1 MTTQAIAGVSST
13 SEAVIMTEYPSIA
26 SLGPARALGVVYEAV
41 PSPMGLPKISYLF
54 ALATAPLGILM
65 YFFLK
70 AVGRKYVLTNREVQV
85 WSARGR
91 NKLKG
96 IGLLD
101 YDHAEL
107 IQDSGQVYYN
117 AADIRFI
124 GKNGQTLLSFP
135 GVKDAEAFLNA
146 IENAR
151 QARRQVQ
158 ESLSRIESRS

>member
-13 SEAVIMTEYPSIA
+13 TEAVIMTEYPSVG
-26 SLGPARALGVVYEAV
+26 SLGPAKMLGKLYESM
-41 PSPMGLPKISYLF
+41 PSPLGLPKISYLF
-54 ALATAPLGILM
+54 ALATAPVGILF

-70 AVGRKYVLTNREVQV
+70 ALGRKYVLTNREVQV

-91 NKLKG
+91 QKQKG
-96 IGLLD
+96 VGLLD

-107 IQDSGQVYYN
+107 IQDPGQVYYN

-124 GKNGQTLLSFP
+124 GRNGQTLLTFP

-158 ESLSRIESRS
+158 ESLSRIEARA